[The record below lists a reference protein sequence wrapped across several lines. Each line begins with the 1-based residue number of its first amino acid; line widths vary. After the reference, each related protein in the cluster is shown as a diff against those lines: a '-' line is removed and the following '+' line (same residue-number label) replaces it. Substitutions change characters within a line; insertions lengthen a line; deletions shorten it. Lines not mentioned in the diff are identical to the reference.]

1 MAIQIEILRVEDD
14 DIRAQA
20 ACTLLETY
28 FKHITMG
35 LRLHFA
41 CDEAIHKVIDVDPN

>member
-1 MAIQIEILRVEDD
+1 VEDD

-20 ACTLLETY
+20 ARTLLETY
-28 FKHITMG
+28 FRHVAMG

-41 CDEAIHKVIDVDPN
+41 CDEVIREVIDVDPN